1 MQSER
6 TQDVYDYWN
15 SLRQGQSAP
24 LRSDF
29 DPVALR
35 GRLPDLFMLEL
46 RGPDLLFRLAGTRI
60 CELYRQELRHYRFL
74 SLWQAADQDK
84 ALEAALAAL
93 RTEEAVVLSLS
104 MRHGLG
110 DTPCEMLL
118 MPIRSSGRL
127 ADRLL
132 GCLLPLSPVPIGKVF
147 SLGSMQA
154 RYWLPATDTHVP
166 EETAAAG
173 LTRPDIRPLLQ
184 RLVEAARMARRR

>member
-1 MQSER
+1 
-6 TQDVYDYWN
+6 
-15 SLRQGQSAP
+15 

-29 DPVALR
+29 DPAVLR
-35 GRLPDLFMLEL
+35 RRLPDLFMLEL

-60 CELYRQELRHYRFL
+60 CELYRRELRHERFL
-74 SLWQAADQDK
+74 SLWQVADRDK

-93 RTEEAVVLSLS
+93 RTEEAVVISLA
-104 MRHGLG
+104 MRHALG

-118 MPIRSSGRL
+118 MPIRSSGKL

-132 GCLLPLSPVPIGKVF
+132 GCLLPLTSVSIGKVF

-154 RYWLPATDTHVP
+154 KYWLPATDTHVP
-166 EETAAAG
+166 EEAVSTG

-184 RLVEAARMARRR
+184 RLVDAARMTRRR